1 MSQTI
6 WKGHLAFGLVTI
18 PVRLVAAARSESI
31 SFHML
36 HRHCGSRLQ
45 QKLTCNACNTE
56 VRREDTVKGYEEGR
70 DQYLRV
76 EPSEIEAI
84 APPSSA
90 TMEILQF
97 IAGEELDPIY
107 FDASY
112 YLEPEKVGRT
122 AYKLLAEAMR
132 KSGRLAIVKLALHH
146 REHTVVV
153 RPCGPGLALHTMFYP
168 AEVRA
173 LEVNLSDVEI
183 AAEHLTLAEQLIA
196 SLVKPFDPGSFRD
209 EYRERLLTLIESKRN
224 GQPLAVPAAAPAR
237 PVVNILDALI
247 ESLGRKP
254 PVMAETPVP
263 VLETYAAK
271 QASRPRRRAAKPK
284 EMKQCAFSS

>member
-18 PVRLVAAARSESI
+18 PVRLVAAAHSESI
-31 SFHML
+31 SFHLL
-36 HRHCGSRLQ
+36 HRDCGSRLQ
-45 QKLTCNACNTE
+45 QKLTCNTCGTE

-70 DQYLRV
+70 DQYLLV
-76 EPSEIEAI
+76 EPSEIETI

-97 IAGEELDPIY
+97 IAGEELDPIC

-153 RPCGPGLALHTMFYP
+153 RPCGAGLALHTMFYQ
-168 AEVRA
+168 AEVRD
-173 LEVNLSDVEI
+173 LEVNLSDIEI
-183 AAEHLTLAEQLIA
+183 SAEHLALAEQLIA
-196 SLVKPFDPGSFRD
+196 SLVKPFDPSSFHD
-209 EYRERLLTLIESKRN
+209 EYRKRLLALIESKRN
-224 GQPLAVPAAAPAR
+224 GQPLAIPAPAPAR
-237 PVVNILDALI
+237 PVINILDALI

-254 PVMAETPVP
+254 PAKAETPVP
-263 VLETYAAK
+263 VL
-271 QASRPRRRAAKPK
+271 QQQSPRRRRRAAKGK
-284 EMKQCAFSS
+284 EMAQCASSN